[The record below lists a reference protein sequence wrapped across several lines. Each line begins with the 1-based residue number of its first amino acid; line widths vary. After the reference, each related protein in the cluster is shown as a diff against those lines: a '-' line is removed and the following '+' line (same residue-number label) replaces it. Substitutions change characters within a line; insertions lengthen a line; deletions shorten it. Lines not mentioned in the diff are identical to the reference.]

1 MDLNDYARQSH
12 EDNIKWWQDLE
23 TGEPL
28 DRNKSELLM
37 LMVSE
42 IAEAQTGV
50 RKNLMDDHL
59 PHRTAEEV
67 ELADLLIRAFDYA
80 GAFELDL
87 QGAYAEK
94 RLYNK
99 ERADHK
105 TEARL
110 AAGGKKF

>member
-1 MDLNDYARQSH
+1 MDLNDYSVQSH
-12 EDNIKWWQDLE
+12 EDNIQWWRDLE

-50 RKNLMDDHL
+50 RKSLMDDHL
-59 PHRTAEEV
+59 PHRSAEEV
-67 ELADLLIRAFDYA
+67 ELADLLIRVFDYA
-80 GAFELDL
+80 GAFGLDL

-94 RLYNK
+94 RIYNAQ
-99 ERADHK
+99 RADHK
-105 TEARL
+105 VEARL